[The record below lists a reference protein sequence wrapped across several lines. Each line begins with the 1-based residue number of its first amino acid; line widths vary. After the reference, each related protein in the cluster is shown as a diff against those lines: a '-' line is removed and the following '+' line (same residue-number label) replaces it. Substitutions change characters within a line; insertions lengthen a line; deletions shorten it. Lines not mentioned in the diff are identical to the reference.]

1 MGIDMGFFLEIYVGN
16 ILYHSI
22 HMVYSVKLC
31 FFIFLL
37 EDTVESVPNLP
48 LGSDFSARPAIQIA
62 TAHVAFCSES

>member
-1 MGIDMGFFLEIYVGN
+1 MGIDMGFFFGN
-16 ILYHSI
+16 LRGKYIVL
-22 HMVYSVKLC
+22 MVYSVKLC

-62 TAHVAFCSES
+62 SAHVAFCSES

>member
-1 MGIDMGFFLEIYVGN
+1 MGIDMVFFFGN
-16 ILYHSI
+16 LRGKYIVL
-22 HMVYSVKLC
+22 MVYSVKLC

-62 TAHVAFCSES
+62 SAHVAFCSES

>member
-1 MGIDMGFFLEIYVGN
+1 MGIDMFFFFGN
-16 ILYHSI
+16 LRGKYIVL
-22 HMVYSVKLC
+22 MVYSVKLC

-62 TAHVAFCSES
+62 SAHVAFCSES